1 MSRRKLP
8 LGTKVK
14 FNIAQDL
21 DVGIVII
28 KEINI
33 DSDDGHLHY
42 RLEVIE
48 GSFATM
54 HRNPDNYELW
64 VNDFEITPIN

>member
-8 LGTKVK
+8 INTKIK
-14 FNIAQDL
+14 FNLAQDL
-21 DVGIVII
+21 DVGIAII
-28 KEINI
+28 RDTYI
-33 DSDDGHLHY
+33 DPDDKHLHY

-64 VNDFEITPIN
+64 VNDFEVRATK